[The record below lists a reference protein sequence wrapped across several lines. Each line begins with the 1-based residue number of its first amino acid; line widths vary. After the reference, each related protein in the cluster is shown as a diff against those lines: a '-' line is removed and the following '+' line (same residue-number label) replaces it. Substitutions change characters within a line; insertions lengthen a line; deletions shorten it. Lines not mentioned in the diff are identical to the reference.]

1 MGIGVAT
8 AGTATAA
15 QMITGKQIK
24 NGSITAKDL
33 SKGLRKQ
40 LGVPGPVGRAGP
52 SGPVGP
58 AGPAGS
64 VSTVVNRRF
73 EMQGSIT
80 PPGQVGVL
88 TGSCQSGERSL
99 SAGYTSGGT
108 AADFVVHRS
117 LPMKGNNVANR
128 WCREP
133 GRLGHRVHPHDR
145 AERLPQRAVR
155 ALRRAHP
162 AARAASAASAL
173 RP

>member
-1 MGIGVAT
+1 MKKIRVAPTTAVAFLVGVGVAT

-40 LGVPGPVGRAGP
+40 LGVPGPVGPAGP

-88 TGSCQSGERSL
+88 TGSCQSGERAL

-117 LPMKGNNVANR
+117 LPMKGNNVATA
-128 WCREP
+128 
-133 GRLGHRVHPHDR
+133 G
-145 AERLPQRAVR
+145 AENPDGWAIVFTLTTGQSVY
-155 ALRRAHP
+155 LNVLC
-162 AARAASAASAL
+162 AR
-173 RP
+173 